1 MVSGGKINQI
11 ETTKAKFQNL
21 NFLNVHPILVHIF
34 LQNDHYYGLL
44 MDCKKICYFI
54 LKRI

>member
-1 MVSGGKINQI
+1 MVSGDKINQI
-11 ETTKAKFQNL
+11 ETTKAKFKNL

-44 MDCKKICYFI
+44 MDCKKNSI
-54 LKRI
+54 LF